1 MMDSPPTPPPDSPGC
16 YIFRS
21 KSGKPLYVG
30 KAKNLRSRVA
40 SYFGAGAGEKASRLR
55 EEAAGLD
62 YIVTKSEWEAFLLE
76 NNFIKQFHPPF
87 NVLLKD
93 DKTYPFIKLTVKD
106 AYPKAVFTRRVTK
119 DGALY
124 FGPFVPESK
133 AKRNLEILQKHFKVA
148 ACKDPLDGSRPRP
161 CLLYEM
167 GQCYA
172 PCVKGRVARPIY
184 LGAVEEA
191 RLFLEGRA
199 AHLNKLL
206 KKKMAG
212 FAASQEY
219 ELAAHYRD
227 LLAASEDLGAR
238 QAVSRPGEG
247 HWEFFALYGGPGTYS
262 LCSFTLVDGKIVDRR
277 RWKIDGT
284 ELPRQELLE
293 SLVTGLFANAAVLP
307 DGVAVSEPFGGMEL
321 LERYLS
327 ERKGRKVRVLWPRRG
342 EKARVIATLAENAR
356 LEFEAKASPE
366 KLMAPICGAAGLD
379 RPPCLIECFDIS
391 HIHGEAPS
399 ASCVTWESGQ
409 MNKRMYRSFNIK
421 SSDRGDDY
429 AAIAEAVSRRY
440 TRQIAEG
447 ARLPDL
453 ILIDGGAGQAKAA
466 REALGALTSNPP
478 ALLGIAKRE
487 EWLFKPGQAEPV
499 ILPKDSPALHL
510 LESIRDEA
518 HRFALS
524 RHRARRSKA
533 RMRSPLMAIPGI
545 GKVTAKKLLL
555 KFLTTGAV
563 KEATEEEL
571 ALAVGKRAASRI
583 RDWARGDA
591 VESKRG
597 EP

>member
-21 KSGKPLYVG
+21 KSGKPLYIG
-30 KAKNLRSRVA
+30 KAKNLKSRVA

-55 EEAAGLD
+55 EESGSLE

-76 NNFIKQFHPPF
+76 NNLIKQFHPHF

-93 DKTYPFIKLTVKD
+93 DKTYPLIKLTVKD
-106 AYPKAVFTRRVTK
+106 AYPKAVFTRRVAK

-124 FGPFVPESK
+124 FGPFVLDGR
-133 AKRNLEILQKHFKVA
+133 AKKNLEILQKQFKVA
-148 ACKDPLDGSRPRP
+148 TCKDPLDGSRPRP

-172 PCVKGRVARPIY
+172 PCVKGRVERAIY
-184 LGAVEEA
+184 LGAVDEA
-191 RLFLEGRA
+191 RLFLEGHSAR
-199 AHLNKLL
+199 LRKLL
-206 KKKMAG
+206 EKKMAR
-212 FAASQEY
+212 FAALQEY

-227 LLAASEDLGAR
+227 LIAASRNLGER

-247 HWEFFALYGGPGTYS
+247 RWEFFALYGGPSAYS

-277 RWKIDGT
+277 RWKVDGT
-284 ELPRQELLE
+284 DLPREELFE
-293 SLVTGLFANAAVLP
+293 SLITGLFANASALP
-307 DGVAVSEPFGGMEL
+307 DGVAVSEPFEGMEML
-321 LERYLS
+321 GRYLS
-327 ERKGRKVRVLWPRRG
+327 ERKRRKVKVLWPRKG

-356 LEFEAKASPE
+356 MEFEAKASPE
-366 KLMAPICGAAGLD
+366 KLMAPLCEAAGLAK
-379 RPPCLIECFDIS
+379 PPVLIECFDIS

-399 ASCVTWESGQ
+399 ASCVAWESGR
-409 MNKRMYRSFNIK
+409 MNKKMYRSFNIA
-421 SSDRGDDY
+421 SSKKGDDY
-429 AAIAEAVSRRY
+429 AAIAEAVTRRY
-440 TRQIAEG
+440 SRQIGDG

-453 ILIDGGAGQAKAA
+453 VLIDGGAGQVKAA
-466 REALGALTSNPP
+466 GGALAALTANPP

-487 EWLFKPGQAEPV
+487 EWLFRPGQTEPV
-499 ILPKDSPALHL
+499 ILPKDSPSLHL
-510 LESIRDEA
+510 LQSIRDEA

-545 GKVTAKKLLL
+545 GPATAKKLLM

-571 ALAVGKRAASRI
+571 AMAVGKRAAKRI
-583 RDWARGDA
+583 RDWASGA
-591 VESKRG
+591 EAKPWSG
-597 EP
+597 QA